1 MISPQYLTRRKNGVY
16 YVQVPVPLRL
26 RPAVGQ
32 RLLERS
38 LRTRDEAAAHKLKHA
53 VIAEFQGQIATA
65 ERLPPPPSG
74 SAALVS
80 LARDVEAGKVSSEGF
95 DASADI
101 YLSSHP
107 VDEDGDPILPPA
119 DLSNVRRAYTI
130 ANGSS
135 ALLLEN
141 LVDDWLVLLRSRNIK
156 AQTVKERRSH
166 LRRLIDF
173 VGADALPSALTDE
186 CAIRF
191 VEQILNP
198 AGLVLERK
206 RFILATCSNFCL
218 WLKIKRLIKTNPF
231 ADLGMLVHAEPR
243 EIRKPTTWSPNQLEM
258 LLRALPAN
266 DPMWPIV
273 ALAAYTGAR
282 PQELCNVR
290 LVDVTATT
298 LTIPKSK
305 TDAGQRTIPIPEV
318 LLPLVQALEASSDDG
333 YLISGLTPD
342 GADKNRYKLVGKRLG
357 TVMDRVWPVDKPTFY
372 QLRHTA
378 TTLMSE
384 AGNHLWVVRMVIG
397 QKGQSVLE
405 VHYLAKD
412 NLELMQ
418 KALSAVTFGAHV
430 DDYVR
435 ATGAKVSISRITS
448 TRRRREG

>member
-38 LRTRDEAAAHKLKHA
+38 LRTRDEATAHKLKHA

-65 ERLPPPPSG
+65 ESLPPPPSG

-80 LARDVEAGKVSSEGF
+80 LAREVEAGNESSEGF

-101 YLSSHP
+101 YLASQP
-107 VDEDGDPILPPA
+107 VDEDGDPVLAPA
-119 DLSNVRRAYTI
+119 DLANVRRAYTI

-141 LVDDWLVLLRSRNIK
+141 LADDWLVLLRSRNIK
-156 AQTVKERRSH
+156 AQTVEERRSH
-166 LRRLIDF
+166 LRRLISF

-186 CAIRF
+186 RAIRF
-191 VEQILNP
+191 VEQVLNP

-231 ADLGMLVHAEPR
+231 ADLGMLVRAEPK

-290 LVDVTATT
+290 LGDVTSTT

-305 TDAGQRTIPIPEV
+305 TDAGERTIPIPEV
-318 LLPLVQALEASSDDG
+318 VQPLVQALKASSDDG
-333 YLISGLTPD
+333 YLISGLTPA

-357 TVMDRVWPVDKPTFY
+357 TAMDRAWPVDKPTFY

-378 TTLMSE
+378 VTLMSE
-384 AGNHLWVVRMVIG
+384 AGNQLWVVRMVIG
-397 QKGQSVLE
+397 QKGKSVLE

-412 NLELMQ
+412 SLELMK
-418 KALSAVTFGAHV
+418 KALSAVTFGAHL

-435 ATGAKVSISRITS
+435 SNGATVSISRTTS